1 MQLLFD
7 LFVHSVLI
15 LIPSS
20 GQADQIA
27 LGARLADAERI
38 FRLHPEDV
46 SRSRD

>member
-15 LIPSS
+15 PSS
-20 GQADQIA
+20 GQANQIA